1 VVFGH
6 LLDGLLELMD
16 SEYGFI
22 GEIKYDN
29 EGIMFL
35 QTHAITNIAWNASTQ
50 AFYEEN
56 VESGLKFTNLDSLF
70 GKVLTT
76 KEPVISAN
84 PATDPRACGL
94 PEGHPPLNYFLGIPF
109 FEQGG
114 DYMNGMVGIANKP
127 GGYTQADIEF
137 LEPLVVTCSNLIQ
150 GFGAVQRNKYLIN
163 SLEEKVAERTNAL
176 QMANVDLE
184 EANHKVMEA
193 SAAQLQHFAC
203 MSHEIRTPLNGIIG
217 LSSLLLDTKLTAAQ
231 EDSLRMIATS
241 GDLLLT
247 VVNDV
252 LDFAK
257 LQSGNVNIDIRQT
270 NLQETLDAVVHAIE
284 NIARER
290 NVTVKTIYDA
300 TVPGLLETDGRRLQ
314 QILYNLLGNA
324 IKFSKDG
331 GLVELRIELDSASCE
346 DNVVQDETI
355 MVNNDLLVQKED
367 LASRCPF
374 DLVENESSSSP
385 GGNDTASGCPF
396 HLEAITTT
404 KTARKPR
411 YLRFV
416 VKDYGKGIAEK
427 HFDKIFQPFK
437 QASGDTERE
446 FGGTGLGLA
455 ITSKLVTGLGGTVA
469 VASEVGE
476 WSEFTAEFPF
486 EASDVDIDALSTQL
500 KKAHVILINDDEKEA
515 GITDVLQ
522 RYKTDF
528 SNSESMDVLEAMV
541 EKEGSFDPHAVY
553 VCLIHEDLY
562 RPETY
567 KRLTNIANTALVT
580 FGPNYRVHETDSHHR
595 SLVQMLQCV
604 LMQSIASHVVAS
616 NKAGLLDTRMQHN
629 ALPAP
634 LNQGGLK
641 NVRVLIAEDNLINQ
655 KVLSRSLQRLGLEDI
670 AIVDNGQKAVDQ
682 CFETQYD
689 LVFMDMQM
697 PVMGGVEACRLI
709 TARREPNGLP
719 KVIFVTANA
728 SEAFEQ
734 EGKDAG
740 GDGFISKPFN
750 LSKLEHFLHSWG
762 YVSCPCCTFEECI
775 T

>member
-1 VVFGH
+1 
-6 LLDGLLELMD
+6 MD

-22 GEIKYDN
+22 GEVKYDD
-29 EGIMFL
+29 EGTMFL

-70 GKVLTT
+70 GKVMTT
-76 KEPVISAN
+76 KKPVISQN
-84 PATDPRACGL
+84 PAMDSRACGI

-127 GGYTQADIEF
+127 GGYTEADIEF

-163 SLEEKVAERTNAL
+163 SLEEKVAERTHAL
-176 QMANVDLE
+176 QMANGNLE

-217 LSSLLLDTKLTAAQ
+217 LSSLLMDTKLTAAQ

-252 LDFAK
+252 LDFSK

-270 NLQETLDAVVHAIE
+270 NLQETLDAVVHSID

-290 NVTVKTIYDA
+290 NVTVKTTYDA
-300 TVPGLLETDGRRLQ
+300 TVPGFLETDGRRLQ

-324 IKFSKDG
+324 IKFSRDG

-346 DNVVQDETI
+346 ENEEQNETI
-355 MVNNDLLVQKED
+355 MVDNLSSEQEED
-367 LASRCPF
+367 QVSRCPF
-374 DLVENESSSSP
+374 DLGESESSPSP
-385 GGNDTASGCPF
+385 GGKDTTSGCPF
-396 HLEAITTT
+396 DLE
-404 KTARKPR
+404 KTADPKTTRKPR
-411 YLRFV
+411 SLRFI

-427 HFDKIFQPFK
+427 HFDKIFKPFK

-469 VASEVGE
+469 VASEVGK
-476 WSEFTAEFPF
+476 WSEFTVEFPF
-486 EASDVDIDALSTQL
+486 EASDVDIDALSSQL
-500 KKAHVILINDDEKEA
+500 KKAHIALINDDEREA
-515 GITDVLQ
+515 GIVDVLQ
-522 RYKTDF
+522 RYRTAF
-528 SNSESMDVLEAMV
+528 SKSESMDVLDTLI
-541 EKEGSFDPHAVY
+541 EKAGSIDPATVY

-567 KRLTNIANTALVT
+567 KRLTKVANTVLVT
-580 FGPNYRVHETDSHHR
+580 FGANYRVHETNSHHR

-604 LMQSIASHVVAS
+604 LMQSIASHVVAFS
-616 NKAGLLDTRMQHN
+616 KEGMDTRVQHNN

-634 LNQGGLK
+634 LNQCALK
-641 NVRVLIAEDNLINQ
+641 NLRVLIAEDNLINQ
-655 KVLSRSLQRLGLEDI
+655 KVLCRSLQRLGLEDI
-670 AIVDNGQKAVDQ
+670 AIVDDGQKAVER
-682 CFETQYD
+682 CSETQYD

-709 TARREPNGLP
+709 TARREHGGLP
-719 KVIFVTANA
+719 KVVFVTANV
-728 SEAFEQ
+728 SEVFE
-734 EGKDAG
+734 EECKDVG
-740 GDGFISKPFN
+740 GDGFISKPLN
-750 LSKLEHFLHSWG
+750 ISKLEDFFHSWG
-762 YVSCPCCTFEECI
+762 YASRDHSPCCTLEECI

>member
-1 VVFGH
+1 MVFGG
-6 LLDGLLELMD
+6 LLDGLLELTD

-22 GEIKYDN
+22 GEIKYDD
-29 EGIMFL
+29 EGTMFL
-35 QTHAITNIAWNASTQ
+35 QTHAITNIAWNASTR

-56 VESGLKFTNLDSLF
+56 AESGLKFTNLDSLF
-70 GKVLTT
+70 GEVMTT
-76 KEPVISAN
+76 AKPVISGS
-84 PATDPRACGL
+84 PATDPRACGI

-163 SLEEKVAERTNAL
+163 SLEEKVAERTRAL
-176 QMANVDLE
+176 KLANNNLE
-184 EANHKVMEA
+184 EANYKVMEA

-231 EDSLRMIATS
+231 EDSLRMIGTS

-252 LDFAK
+252 LDFSK
-257 LQSGNVNIDIRQT
+257 LQSGNVEIDIRRT
-270 NLQETLDAVVHAIE
+270 NLQETLDAVVHSIDNVAK
-284 NIARER
+284 ER
-290 NVTVKTIYDA
+290 NITIKTTYHA
-300 TVPGLLETDGRRLQ
+300 TVPGFLETDGRRLQ

-324 IKFSKDG
+324 IKFSRDG

-346 DNVVQDETI
+346 KNEKQNETI
-355 MVNNDLLVQKED
+355 MVNNDSLGQEEEKVSL
-367 LASRCPF
+367 CPF
-374 DLVENESSSSP
+374 KIGESKTSSSP
-385 GGNDTASGCPF
+385 GGHETASDCPL
-396 HLEAITTT
+396 HLKKTADT

-411 YLRFV
+411 SLRFV
-416 VKDYGKGIAEK
+416 VKDYGQGIAEE
-427 HFDKIFQPFK
+427 HFDKIFKPFK

-455 ITSKLVTGLGGTVA
+455 ITSKLVAGLGGTIT
-469 VASEVGE
+469 VASEVGD
-476 WSEFTAEFPF
+476 WSEFTVEFPF
-486 EASDVDIDALSTQL
+486 EASEADIDAVSCDL
-500 KKAHVILINDDEKEA
+500 KEAFIVLINNNEKED
-515 GITDVLQ
+515 GIVDVLQ
-522 RYKTDF
+522 RYKTVF
-528 SNSESMDVLEAMV
+528 LKSESMDVLDNMV
-541 EKEGSFDPHAVY
+541 GTEGSIDPHAVY

-562 RPETY
+562 RSETY
-567 KRLTNIANTALVT
+567 KRLTNIVNTVLVT
-580 FGPNYRVHETDSHHR
+580 FGPNYSVQETNSHYR

-616 NKAGLLDTRMQHN
+616 NKAGTRIQPDALL
-629 ALPAP
+629 AP
-634 LNQGGLK
+634 LNQDTLK
-641 NVRVLIAEDNLINQ
+641 KLRVLIAEDNLINQ
-655 KVLSRSLQRLGLEDI
+655 KVLSRCLQRLGLEEIDT
-670 AIVDNGQKAVDQ
+670 VDNGQKAADQ
-682 CFETQYD
+682 CSETQYD

-709 TARREPNGLP
+709 TGRRQQNGFP
-719 KVIFVTANA
+719 KVVFVTANV
-728 SEAFEQ
+728 SESFEQ
-734 EGKDAG
+734 ECKDAG

-750 LSKLEHFLHSWG
+750 LSKLEDFFQSWG
-762 YVSCPCCTFEECI
+762 YICSDH
-775 T
+775 